1 MIYDFMYLIAQM
13 FPYEVGQAAV
23 GWLAL
28 KLMKLMKM
36 TIWTLLELFCLIYYG
51 TDKRPL
57 KKVNELMHKISILL
71 EGDTTALVFF
81 SASQSHLWSLPVS
94 VAHLR

>member
-1 MIYDFMYLIAQM
+1 MHLVAQM

-23 GWLAL
+23 GWLGL
-28 KLMKLMKM
+28 KLMKM
-36 TIWTLLELFCLIYYG
+36 TIWTLLKLFCLIYYG

-71 EGDTTALVFF
+71 EEDTTALVLF
-81 SASQSHLWSLPVS
+81 SASQSHPWSLPVS